1 VKRDGSVKRVSPPR
15 RPRAPASGAASATP
29 GRHRHNEGLG
39 IAPESGS
46 LATLLESLQPHDH
59 LCLIYES
66 KEERRA
72 AAIPFIAIGLKR
84 GEKCMYVVDTS
95 TTDDVRRYLAEEGID
110 VFSVEQSGQLAV
122 LHETEAYTREGSF
135 DPDRMI
141 ALLIEETEKAVASGY
156 PALRVTGEMTW
167 VLHGHPGSE
176 KALEYEAKLNRDLF
190 PRYPCLAICQYDRWQ
205 FDPEVIKGVIMTHP
219 LLVRGNHI
227 YRNFYYIPPDEF
239 LSVSH
244 AAREAQNWLN
254 NLERQRQAE
263 ETLLEEKERY
273 RALFEQSMD
282 AIYIVATDGTSIE
295 ANQAWLDLFGYT
307 HEDLATL
314 NVADIYADPADRAV
328 FLRRIGKTGFVKDE
342 VRFKRKDGTVLDS
355 ERTVVPVKDG
365 SGNVTAY
372 QGIIRDITGRKRAE
386 EALRQANEYLDN
398 LFDRA
403 SAPIIVWDPL
413 YRITRFNQAFER
425 LAGRTASEV
434 LGQSLEIIFPA
445 ASEENSTALI
455 QKTVSGEQWEA
466 VEVPIL
472 KSDGSVQT
480 VLWSSATVFAPD
492 GKTPVATIAQGL
504 DITERKQSE
513 ESLRRSSERI
523 REYAAHLERIR
534 EEERTGIARELH
546 DQLGQALTA
555 VKMDLTSLYHGLSK
569 GQSVELEKVAA
580 TIRLVEATTD
590 DVRRISSELR
600 PGILDDLGL
609 AAAMEWQLQQFQE
622 RTGIRC
628 DLTACDSADL
638 GRDRSTVLY
647 RVFQE
652 LLTNV
657 MRHAA
662 AKTVRVTFERD
673 NSRHVL
679 TVADDGRG
687 MPEDAAN
694 QPTSLGF
701 VGIRERLAPFGG
713 SLEIASAPG
722 QGARVTIVVPVG

>member
-504 DITERKQSE
+504 DTTERRKAEEQLKESNVQLQATLQGTLEVIRQMTEARDPYTSGHQRRVAELSVAIARQMGLPE
-513 ESLRRSSERI
+513 ESCVSLI
-523 REYAAHLERIR
+523 RMAALVHDV
-534 EEERTGIARELH
+534 GKIAVPAEI
-546 DQLGQALTA
+546 
-555 VKMDLTSLYHGLSK
+555 LSK
-569 GQSVELEKVAA
+569 PGKLSQAEFALIKAHPQAGYDILKQAGLPWPLPEIVLQHHERYDGTGYPSGLRGDDILPEASILAVSDV
-580 TIRLVEATTD
+580 VEAMSSRRPYRATLGIEAALDEVSAGSGTRYYP
-590 DVRRISSELR
+590 DVV
-600 PGILDDLGL
+600 DACL
-609 AAAMEWQLQQFQE
+609 A
-622 RTGIRC
+622 
-628 DLTACDSADL
+628 
-638 GRDRSTVLY
+638 
-647 RVFQE
+647 VF
-652 LLTNV
+652 
-657 MRHAA
+657 
-662 AKTVRVTFERD
+662 RD
-673 NSRHVL
+673 N
-679 TVADDGRG
+679 
-687 MPEDAAN
+687 
-694 QPTSLGF
+694 GF
-701 VGIRERLAPFGG
+701 AFSE
-713 SLEIASAPG
+713 
-722 QGARVTIVVPVG
+722 